1 MNSRERSMP
10 TTHIFA
16 HTAAA
21 REKRSLF
28 FVFSVL
34 LAKFANPSIAFA
46 VVVAN
51 FGERPPRV
59 ALSRKP
65 VEGCQCF
72 AGSVVVGV
80 LRDW

>member
-1 MNSRERSMP
+1 M
-10 TTHIFA
+10 
-16 HTAAA
+16 
-21 REKRSLF
+21 
-28 FVFSVL
+28 FSVL